1 MSNLEE
7 VVVLPWHDFRR
18 NDGIIPTL
26 CTSSSLWL
34 FAMGR
39 ELIAAQLAALF
50 GHTSDSK
57 FGGLTEK
64 GVIGLLGNSMHLAEA
79 RVLLQSSLGIATAAP
94 LPQVGTLVASAVFIK
109 GRLL

>member
-1 MSNLEE
+1 
-7 VVVLPWHDFRR
+7 
-18 NDGIIPTL
+18 
-26 CTSSSLWL
+26 
-34 FAMGR
+34 MGR
-39 ELIAAQLAALF
+39 ELTAAQLAALF

-57 FGGLTEK
+57 FGGLTET
-64 GVIGLLGNSMHLAEA
+64 GVIGLLGKSRHLAEA